1 MQFNAI
7 SFSAPFVCLFFVFVV
22 YCLFCP
28 LEDVHPPPP
37 HAGLPVLSIGGR
49 APPPRELSTHDFFQ
63 PTSNGAICD
72 ESVRENLAGLL
83 PKVRRLERDNL
94 AGPLPKSVTVAG
106 CRIALRMYSYD
117 LNRGDRTNFSHL
129 TCSESHVLSLEL
141 TQRSAL
147 QHPQEDLR
155 GNY

>member
-1 MQFNAI
+1 MATEVKRYSI
-7 SFSAPFVCLFFVFVV
+7 LFRTVGSRPPLPLPPPIQA
-22 YCLFCP
+22 CLFCP
-28 LEDVHPPPP
+28 LEDVH
-37 HAGLPVLSIGGR
+37 
-49 APPPRELSTHDFFQ
+49 PPPRELSTHDFFQ

-147 QHPQEDLR
+147 
-155 GNY
+155 

>member
-7 SFSAPFVCLFFVFVV
+7 SLSAPFVCLFFVFVV
-22 YCLFCP
+22 YCLLCP
-28 LEDVHPPPP
+28 LEDVHPP
-37 HAGLPVLSIGGR
+37 R
-49 APPPRELSTHDFFQ
+49 KLSTHDFFQ

-83 PKVRRLERDNL
+83 PKVRRLERDNI

-106 CRIALRMYSYD
+106 CGIALRMYSYD

-141 TQRSAL
+141 RQRSAL
-147 QHPQEDLR
+147 
-155 GNY
+155 